1 MELCDV
7 YNACHNTVSNRSRL
21 LDAIKIL
28 NLQFLLSQDFS
39 FRITSISVTLL
50 MKGKCYVLR
59 YRFRNLKYWN
69 YEKPI
74 FLLSWL
80 FPGRFL
86 GILKWRLKN
95 SRVTGRKKIWL
106 LVVLSDHLLIQQC
119 GEPIQ
124 HIIISSATF
133 RIRLMQKLC
142 LKHALKRQNL
152 SGLFL
157 GGVYFFQSA
166 LKFVVLPLF
175 WCMQNDLEFGGR
187 RYFCTVYSVI
197 WFDVNDSSSKREIRR
212 IKFSRLSVLGSLPS
226 MSETF
231 GNAAFIY
238 FSDRNQHAIPLFSDA
253 GILRRQF
260 SYYEL
265 TANLMF
271 DIRHR
276 NAPRN
281 IWDLFQDI
289 SNIHPYN
296 TRTSASHNFYTQ
308 SSRLSL

>member
-1 MELCDV
+1 MWRA
-7 YNACHNTVSNRSRL
+7 YTAHNYKFHN
-21 LDAIKIL
+21 
-28 NLQFLLSQDFS
+28 
-39 FRITSISVTLL
+39 
-50 MKGKCYVLR
+50 
-59 YRFRNLKYWN
+59 
-69 YEKPI
+69 
-74 FLLSWL
+74 
-80 FPGRFL
+80 
-86 GILKWRLKN
+86 
-95 SRVTGRKKIWL
+95 
-106 LVVLSDHLLIQQC
+106 
-119 GEPIQ
+119 
-124 HIIISSATF
+124 SATF

-142 LKHALKRQNL
+142 LKQALNRQNL

-166 LKFVVLPLF
+166 LKFVVLRLF

-187 RYFCTVYSVI
+187 RYICTVYSVI

-212 IKFSRLSVLGSLPS
+212 IKFSRLSVLGSLHS

-253 GILRRQF
+253 GILPLQF

-265 TANLMF
+265 TANLTF
-271 DIRHR
+271 YIRHR

-281 IWDLFQDI
+281 IRDLFQDI
-289 SNIHPYN
+289 SNIHPYY

-308 SSRLSL
+308 SSRLSIQLNSFSRIGTQIWNEMPLNIKESFKTWL